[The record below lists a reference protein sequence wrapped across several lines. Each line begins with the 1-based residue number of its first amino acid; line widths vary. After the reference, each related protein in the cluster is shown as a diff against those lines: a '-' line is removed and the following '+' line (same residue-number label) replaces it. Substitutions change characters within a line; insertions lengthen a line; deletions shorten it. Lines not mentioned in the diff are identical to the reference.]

1 MPRYTHLVVSSEE
14 PSDLKL
20 AQRLHEAIPGVRTE
34 AHCQSASEAE
44 LTLLY
49 ARTPDS
55 RLVYGMI
62 ELATPIE
69 Y

>member
-14 PSDLKL
+14 SSDLKL
-20 AQRLHEAIPGVRTE
+20 AQQLHKAIPGVTTE
-34 AHCQSASEAE
+34 AHCGSASEAE

-49 ARTPDS
+49 GRTPDS
-55 RLVYGMI
+55 GLVYGVI
-62 ELATPIE
+62 ELAKPIE